1 MASYPT
7 SASAAIGELDPAS
20 STTLW
25 AALLM
30 GLRAP
35 VGRHRSTGGPLAG
48 DKGGPLEDRGLGAGR
63 AGEARPSA
71 GQVGYAVARN
81 CPAESPGFAANVR

>member
-20 STTLW
+20 SNTLW

-35 VGRHRSTGGPLAG
+35 VGRHRSTMARLQVTRAVAG
-48 DKGGPLEDRGLGAGR
+48 SWYGAGR
-63 AGEARPSA
+63 AGEARLSA

-81 CPAESPGFAANVR
+81 FPAESPGFAANVR

>member
-20 STTLW
+20 SNTLW

-35 VGRHRSTGGPLAG
+35 VGRHRSTMARLQVT
-48 DKGGPLEDRGLGAGR
+48 R
-63 AGEARPSA
+63 AGGRRIVVWG
-71 GQVGYAVARN
+71 GQGW
-81 CPAESPGFAANVR
+81 